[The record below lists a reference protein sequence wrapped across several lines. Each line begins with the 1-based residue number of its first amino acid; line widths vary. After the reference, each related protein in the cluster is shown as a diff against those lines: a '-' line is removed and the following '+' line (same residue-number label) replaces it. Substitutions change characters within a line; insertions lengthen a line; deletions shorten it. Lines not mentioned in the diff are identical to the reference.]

1 MAEREEAKNTGRD
14 LGKLLEIQA
23 AEVGVIH
30 AEHRRKQKDEEERED
45 ERRTQN
51 QKDLQEEIEDL
62 TIRTQYEGLDQQ
74 LQLIEVQRKRAI
86 AEAKT
91 LGLSVD
97 DVNKKFD
104 LMADLARKDVV
115 PEVEQKTS
123 VAGTFSAQ
131 MAARMGG
138 SVEEKQ
144 LKAQQEIVTHT
155 KRTAEAVSALG
166 RLGS

>member
-1 MAEREEAKNTGRD
+1 
-14 LGKLLEIQA
+14 
-23 AEVGVIH
+23 
-30 AEHRRKQKDEEERED
+30 
-45 ERRTQN
+45 
-51 QKDLQEEIEDL
+51 
-62 TIRTQYEGLDQQ
+62 
-74 LQLIEVQRKRAI
+74 
-86 AEAKT
+86 
-91 LGLSVD
+91 
-97 DVNKKFD
+97 
-104 LMADLARKDVV
+104 MADLARKDVV